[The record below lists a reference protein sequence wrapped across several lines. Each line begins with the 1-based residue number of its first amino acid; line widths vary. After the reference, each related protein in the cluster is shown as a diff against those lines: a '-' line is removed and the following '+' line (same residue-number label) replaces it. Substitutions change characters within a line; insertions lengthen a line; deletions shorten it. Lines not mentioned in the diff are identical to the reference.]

1 MYANKCKCS
10 LMSVCLSVCL
20 SVCAHAG
27 ILMLWSWLLLAAS
40 AIFYA
45 RYTRPAYVKGEW
57 FEVRQWPFCS
67 GFSTPLR
74 VRTYV
79 HMCISLVSL
88 YAHRLSPCTVTHD
101 VVSLFPLP
109 KVHRAFLAASVVLTD
124 IGFIVIFVGLSGFL
138 NFGVS

>member
-1 MYANKCKCS
+1 MQAFSCYGLGSC
-10 LMSVCLSVCL
+10 
-20 SVCAHAG
+20 
-27 ILMLWSWLLLAAS
+27 WLLRPSSTLATLDPRMS
-40 AIFYA
+40 KESGL
-45 RYTRPAYVKGEW
+45 RYVSGH
-57 FEVRQWPFCS
+57 FVV

-74 VRTYV
+74 VRMYV
-79 HMCISLVSL
+79 HLCISLVSL